1 VAALALPVLT
11 GWAARRAGRRQ
22 APARARLGGEVLET
36 LQMAP
41 EIAVYGME
49 PARLARL
56 SAADRELARTARR
69 DAAVGG
75 ASAGIV
81 SALAGIAAAGA
92 LAVAI
97 PAADAGRIDG
107 VLIAALALLAMAAAE
122 AVAPLPAATQHLAS
136 AGAAAARI
144 EAITDT
150 EPEVVDPPD
159 PRRLPAG
166 PLDAELRGVRV
177 RYAEE
182 RSWALDGLDLRL
194 APGQLIALVGP
205 SGSGKSTALHTLVRF
220 LDPDEG
226 AVLIGGRDV
235 REYAQEAVRA
245 AVRLSAQ
252 DARLFATT
260 IRENVRIGNAAA
272 DDDAVRNALAVVGL
286 GDWLATLPDGLDTQ
300 VGEGGARVSGGQ
312 RQRIAVARALIS
324 NARILLLDEPTAHLD
339 PHATH
344 TLLADLRRAAPQAAV
359 LVVTHSPA
367 GLEAADEIVVL
378 DGGRIRERGHHARLV
393 ADGGWYADMVSR
405 CSGADRPA

>member
-1 VAALALPVLT
+1 
-11 GWAARRAGRRQ
+11 
-22 APARARLGGEVLET
+22 
-36 LQMAP
+36 
-41 EIAVYGME
+41 
-49 PARLARL
+49 
-56 SAADRELARTARR
+56 
-69 DAAVGG
+69 
-75 ASAGIV
+75 
-81 SALAGIAAAGA
+81 
-92 LAVAI
+92 
-97 PAADAGRIDG
+97 
-107 VLIAALALLAMAAAE
+107 
-122 AVAPLPAATQHLAS
+122 
-136 AGAAAARI
+136 
-144 EAITDT
+144 
-150 EPEVVDPPD
+150 
-159 PRRLPAG
+159 
-166 PLDAELRGVRV
+166 
-177 RYAEE
+177 
-182 RSWALDGLDLRL
+182 
-194 APGQLIALVGP
+194 
-205 SGSGKSTALHTLVRF
+205 VRF

-272 DDDAVRNALAVVGL
+272 DADAVRNALAVVGL